1 MNLSAVVIT
10 HNEEENIAR
19 CLESLRFCGEIV
31 VVDAESTDRTREIA
45 SKFTPHVHVQ
55 PWKGYSEQK
64 NQANALAAFDWILS
78 VDADEVVSDEL
89 RDEIL
94 GILAAGPGA
103 AGFSIPRKTIHLGK
117 WIRYG
122 GWYPNRLVRLF
133 SKKQGRWVG
142 SEVHERWETSGP
154 VRPLNGHLIHY
165 SFRDLSDQ
173 VARNNR
179 YSTLSAQRLFREGRR
194 FSLPRMLFKPFSKFL
209 ETFIIKRG
217 FLDRYPGFIISV
229 SAAYAVFLKWAKL
242 WELERRDRKT

>member
-1 MNLSAVVIT
+1 MKLSAVVIT

-45 SKFTPHVHVQ
+45 LKFTPSVHSL

-64 NQANALAAFDWILS
+64 NQANSLAAFDWILS

-89 RDEIL
+89 KEEIR
-94 GILAAGPGA
+94 GILAATPSE
-103 AGFSIPRKTIHLGK
+103 AGFLMPRKTIHNGQ

-122 GWYPNRLVRLF
+122 GWYPNRLLRLF

-142 SEVHERWETSGP
+142 SEVHERWETPGP
-154 VRPLNGHLIHY
+154 VGSLQGHLIHY
-165 SFRDLSDQ
+165 SFRDIADQ
-173 VARNNR
+173 IERNNR
-179 YSTLSAQRLFREGRR
+179 YSTLSAQRLFREGQR
-194 FSLPRMLFKPFSKFL
+194 FSLPKMIFKPFSKFV

-217 FLDRYPGFIISV
+217 FLRSV
-229 SAAYAVFLKWAKL
+229 SRIYHFGF
-242 WELERRDRKT
+242 RRLCRFFEMGKTLGVGAPW